1 MWKYSMG
8 SQIKR
13 VRKVCYIW
21 WNRDYYQRLRELLLS
36 FDSISSQTRFETS
49 DLDTSAKARKQS
61 YKAQE
66 KEAKSKKQK
75 LNDNSV
81 IEV

>member
-1 MWKYSMG
+1 M
-8 SQIKR
+8 
-13 VRKVCYIW
+13 
-21 WNRDYYQRLRELLLS
+21 S

-49 DLDTSAKARKQS
+49 DLDTSAQARKQS
-61 YKAQE
+61 YRAQE
-66 KEAKSKKQK
+66 KKAKSKKQK